1 MPVELVSIIMPAYNS
16 AATISES
23 IVSALSQSHRDLER
37 VIVDDGSTDDTADI
51 CRRHAVQDN
60 RVRLI
65 SQANRGVSAARNTG
79 IKAAQ
84 GEYVAFLDADDLW
97 DKEKIE
103 QQMVSVRTHPGT
115 IVLTG
120 MIRFS
125 GDGEARRFLTT
136 TNPPPF
142 LDQGRYARQILNL
155 QNHEMGSFGTA
166 LVPRHCLNESFL
178 FDERLRTSE
187 DWDLWLRLAFRYP
200 FENINK
206 PLRLY
211 RKYAGSLTTQTRMQD
226 TLTGQLYIIKKIEE
240 RKLLSEAD
248 INMARMNKYLEF
260 AGHYRYIKRYL
271 RSFLM
276 VTNAAWSYPEGFR
289 TLICAKLNKSR
300 H

>member
-1 MPVELVSIIMPAYNS
+1 MSAELVSIIMPAYNS

-23 IVSALSQSHRDLER
+23 IVSVLSQSHRDVEL
-37 VIVDDGSTDDTADI
+37 VIVDDGSTDETADI
-51 CRRHAVQDN
+51 CRRHAAQDN

-65 SQANRGVSAARNTG
+65 SQSNRGVSAARNTG
-79 IKAAQ
+79 IKAAN
-84 GEYVAFLDADDLW
+84 GVYVAFLDADDLW
-97 DKEKIE
+97 EKEKIK
-103 QQMVSVRTHPGT
+103 QQMDSVRTHTGS

-125 GDGEARRFLTT
+125 GDGDARRFLTT
-136 TNPPPF
+136 TDPPPF

-155 QNHEMGSFGTA
+155 RNHEMGSFGTA
-166 LVPRHCLNESFL
+166 LVPKYCLDETFL

-226 TLTGQLYIIKKIEE
+226 TLTGQLYIIQKIKE

-248 INMARMNKYLEF
+248 IKTARMNKYLEF
-260 AGHYRYIKRYL
+260 AGHYRYAKLYF

-276 VTNAAWSYPEGFR
+276 VVNAAWSCPEGFR
-289 TLICAKLNKSR
+289 TLLFAKLNQSR